1 MKLMRCAA
9 VLLVTFATA
18 ACGAD
23 QPESPVPEA
32 AMPAVAEAS
41 TAPNQLSVGE
51 EAAGWKLLFDGATF
65 DGWRGLG
72 RDAIPAEH
80 WVIDDG
86 TIHKVSSG
94 NVPTAPDGQPLEGG
108 DIMTVETFENF
119 ELVLEWK
126 VAPGANSGIKY
137 NVSEDMS
144 ISAPPRYAALGFEYQ
159 IIDDDSH
166 PDAQLG
172 PNRTSAALYDLI
184 GPSSEKQLRPVGEFN
199 EARLVFRG
207 GHGEHWLNGAKVLE
221 FDLASDEFAALL
233 AASKYAPIEG
243 FAERR
248 AGHIVLQDHGD
259 DIWFRSI
266 RIRELPSSETH

>member
-1 MKLMRCAA
+1 MKLIRCAVA
-9 VLLVTFATA
+9 LLVTFAMV
-18 ACGAD
+18 ACEAG
-23 QPESPVPEA
+23 QPESLVPETA
-32 AMPAVAEAS
+32 TPTVAEIS
-41 TAPNQLSVGE
+41 TTPNQLTSAE
-51 EAAGWKLLFDGATF
+51 EAAGWKLLFDGASF

-72 RDAIPAEH
+72 RDAIPEEH
-80 WVIDDG
+80 WVIGDG
-86 TIHKVSSG
+86 TIHKVASG

-108 DIMTVETFENF
+108 DIMTVETFDNF

-137 NVSEDMS
+137 NVSEEMS
-144 ISAPPRYAALGFEYQ
+144 TSAAPRHAALGFEYQ

-207 GHGEHWLNGAKVLE
+207 GHGEHWLNGAKVVE

-233 AASKYAPIEG
+233 AASKYASIEG
-243 FAERR
+243 FAQRR

-266 RIRELPSSETH
+266 KIRELPPPETH

>member
-1 MKLMRCAA
+1 MKLIRCAVA
-9 VLLVTFATA
+9 LLVTFAMA
-18 ACGAD
+18 ACGAG
-23 QPESPVPEA
+23 QPESPVSETA
-32 AMPAVAEAS
+32 TPAVAETS
-41 TAPNQLSVGE
+41 TAPNQLTAAE

-65 DGWRGLG
+65 DGWRGVG
-72 RDAIPAEH
+72 RDAVPQEH
-80 WVIDDG
+80 WVIDG
-86 TIHKVSSG
+86 GAIHKVSSG

-126 VAPGANSGIKY
+126 VVPGANSGIKY
-137 NVSEDMS
+137 NVSEEMS
-144 ISAPPRYAALGFEYQ
+144 TSAPPRHAALGFEYQ

-184 GPSSEKQLRPVGEFN
+184 GPSSQKQLRPVGEFN

-221 FDLASDEFAALL
+221 FDLVSDEFAALL

-243 FAERR
+243 FADRR

-259 DIWFRSI
+259 DIWFRGI
-266 RIRELPSSETH
+266 KIRELPVPETH